1 MKFKS
6 IFTIA
11 IICLF
16 AIGCKSKFAM
26 DYNNTIAKKQKSL
39 GKSMDEAEPNLKN
52 YFASYEY
59 DSIASVSSRMAAKI
73 DSIIKEIKNMP
84 APNVKEGENFKKAA
98 LTYFDYMKSIY
109 TSYKN
114 YELQTKPE
122 GRKIQLQIMSLVI
135 SKEDNMI
142 ADMQEAQR
150 IFAKDNG
157 FKIQSEKK
165 RQNSS
170 LTASPPNQ

>member
-1 MKFKS
+1 
-6 IFTIA
+6 
-11 IICLF
+11 
-16 AIGCKSKFAM
+16 
-26 DYNNTIAKKQKSL
+26 
-39 GKSMDEAEPNLKN
+39 MDEAEPNLKN
-52 YFASYEY
+52 YFASFEY
-59 DSIASVSSRMAAKI
+59 DSIASVSSRIEAKI

-114 YELQTKPE
+114 YGLQTTPE
-122 GRKIQLQIMSLVI
+122 GRQIQLQIMSLVV

-142 ADMQEAQR
+142 ADMQKAQR

-157 FKIQSEKK
+157 FKIQSEK
-165 RQNSS
+165 N
-170 LTASPPNQ
+170 